1 MQKRNTRKR
10 KKQMSPVELVQT
22 RLPPPHLVKNYG
34 IRQISPRKNTSRKYS
49 SLKKKL
55 SSMGF
60 QNEPQN
66 EYLIKDI
73 IRYNKNNNKDDLF
86 NILFDINILK
96 PKSKNRSKKAVS
108 FARPKSFK
116 IKKHNKHYSI

>member
-1 MQKRNTRKR
+1 MQKRNTRNTRKR
-10 KKQMSPVELVQT
+10 KRHMSPPKILQT
-22 RLPPPHLVKNYG
+22 RLPPPHLLVKSYG

-60 QNEPQN
+60 QNEAN
-66 EYLIKDI
+66 DKSLIEDI

-108 FARPKSFK
+108 FARPK
-116 IKKHNKHYSI
+116 